1 MEVNGRRLFI
11 NSQLLAIA
19 GTRWNSTEACRR
31 NQPPATSIR
40 PNDSVVTSW
49 AGKLVTT
56 YLHLDRHRESFDD
69 AELVKLQ
76 LSWLLSHN
84 HDFIDST
91 KIFRSGMHRCTIS
104 ETNQWASIIQLSSQL
119 TQISLENS
127 LGWCIEIEID
137 CYVAGATC
145 VGGCAQFT
153 WWNSFQ
159 HWNSTSVNSRECV
172 LHSTVNLLLTEP
184 LRSTGAF
191 YIKFKRWLSAVGLR
205 NVRAFYE
212 SASQFSN
219 ESTTTGNI
227 LIKVNFCFSRN
238 GSFSTSA

>member
-1 MEVNGRRLFI
+1 MEVNGRRFHLFI

-31 NQPPATSIR
+31 NQPPATIIR

-49 AGKLVTT
+49 VGKLVTT

-69 AELVKLQ
+69 AELVKLE
-76 LSWLLSHN
+76 LSWVTIMTSS
-84 HDFIDST
+84 IRQ

-104 ETNQWASIIQLSSQL
+104 EPNQWAFIIQLSSQL

-159 HWNSTSVNSRECV
+159 HWNSTSVNSGECV

-191 YIKFKRWLSAVGLR
+191 YIEFKRWLSAAGLR

-212 SASQFSN
+212 SASQ
-219 ESTTTGNI
+219 
-227 LIKVNFCFSRN
+227 SRTN
-238 GSFSTSA
+238 QPQREYLNQS

>member
-1 MEVNGRRLFI
+1 MVDGSTYSSIHSYLLLLAQGETLLKRAGETNRQQPVSGRMI
-11 NSQLLAIA
+11 QSWHHEQESSSQLIYISIVIVNHSMMLSL
-19 GTRWNSTEACRR
+19 WNSNYLDFWVTIM
-31 NQPPATSIR
+31 TSSIR
-40 PNDSVVTSW
+40 
-49 AGKLVTT
+49 
-56 YLHLDRHRESFDD
+56 
-69 AELVKLQ
+69 Q
-76 LSWLLSHN
+76 
-84 HDFIDST
+84 

-104 ETNQWASIIQLSSQL
+104 EPNQWASIIQLSSQL

-159 HWNSTSVNSRECV
+159 HWNSTSVNSRLCV

-191 YIKFKRWLSAVGLR
+191 YIKFKRWLSAAGLR

-212 SASQFSN
+212 SASQ
-219 ESTTTGNI
+219 
-227 LIKVNFCFSRN
+227 SRTN
-238 GSFSTSA
+238 QPQREYLNQS